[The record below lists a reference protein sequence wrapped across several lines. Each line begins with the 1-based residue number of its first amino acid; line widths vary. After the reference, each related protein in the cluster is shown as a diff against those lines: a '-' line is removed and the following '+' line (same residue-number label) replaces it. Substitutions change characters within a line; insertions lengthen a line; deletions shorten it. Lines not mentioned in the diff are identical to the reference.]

1 MQTFFFKKF
10 DFYFIL
16 EYNWFIRLCYFQV
29 YNKVIQLY
37 VYPFCFR
44 FFSHVGY
51 YRIDFENKPVV
62 TKGERGM

>member
-16 EYNWFIRLCYFQV
+16 EYSCYFQV

-37 VYPFCFR
+37 VYAFCFR
-44 FFSHVGY
+44 FFSYIGY

-62 TKGERGM
+62 TKGERGL